1 MREVTTKYART
12 PKKKIQEITVELKKT
27 KITYLYSP
35 LLRARPRLLS
45 VQYMSPD
52 CVAEQ
57 IHTIGPLRPGL
68 LHPTKPER

>member
-1 MREVTTKYART
+1 MREVTTKYVRT
-12 PKKKIQEITVELKKT
+12 PKKKIEEITEELK

-35 LLRARPRLLS
+35 LLRARRRLLS

-57 IHTIGPLRPGL
+57 IRTIGPVRPGL
-68 LHPTKPER
+68 QHPTKPER